1 MWVFAFLRGFVK
13 HPYHNTFFREEG
25 LKMAFKGLQND
36 LKTCI
41 IYNNTCSLQS
51 SQSSAYYRI

>member
-13 HPYHNTFFREEG
+13 HPYQDTFFREEG

-36 LKTCI
+36 LKTRI
-41 IYNNTCSLQS
+41 IYNNACFITISTE
-51 SQSSAYYRI
+51 